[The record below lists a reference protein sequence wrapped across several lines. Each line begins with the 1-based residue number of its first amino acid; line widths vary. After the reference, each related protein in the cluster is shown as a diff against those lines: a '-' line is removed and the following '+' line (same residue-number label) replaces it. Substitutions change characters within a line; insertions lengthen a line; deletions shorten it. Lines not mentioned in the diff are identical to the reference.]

1 MNKAK
6 LKRIRKELEKL
17 LGSGRYREGLEII
30 EKENLFSHYKREW
43 QECWQNLA
51 RIAVRTPQELMA
63 FLSISKR
70 FKQYPDLPDIR
81 FLFLLEKFINGDDI
95 KEDIASLKGLSL
107 PAEPLKKQTILWN
120 DALFPEQKFKRLLS
134 GLITKPEKITEE
146 NYNDLASLLRGACIT
161 PTIKTLGE
169 MIKISRGLNS
179 KSMDRSRQKDLYNL
193 DLALEEASHR
203 LPHNLQ
209 QILFYPFL
217 FSIDT
222 ALSLLLK
229 KKDDA
234 PTAEILSSM
243 SFLIALLAG
252 EKSGHVKGQLMHFN
266 SGALDHS
273 YISRT
278 ISEADFEDKVV
289 LLGKMRSLIKDDETR
304 EEFLD
309 DFRALYKGILSDI
322 AGMRGTLS
330 EREKREMPG
339 IMGPVIITDLH
350 LLFYKKDE
358 DLANILHKA
367 AEAGCLETRLSTL
380 SLILSEKLKD
390 RKLKEYAE
398 KALRNLNLPVKDDI
412 FWVMMHFKEI
422 IFPHVRFLKPLLD
435 FYGEETSFCDDIAKR
450 ILADALSSLI
460 FDSVFKKMR
469 GLLSFFAEG
478 MPYKKTII
486 DMRILRENLKILI
499 AYNSFSLIT
508 ALLNCFPEDSFTE
521 QGYQR
526 FLKTILES
534 RWGMEYIIE
543 IFEDANRAMATE
555 RMPQDLRSSPL
566 GEPFKIHEQ
575 GFINFLEEHW
585 DYLKTS
591 KLETLEK
598 LIRILGQRGI
608 NSMAGNLLIQLK
620 NLFEERLQKGEKEA
634 GNLGEMVMKILIK
647 SKSKTSRIERPKK
660 RQRLESFW

>member
-17 LGSGRYREGLEII
+17 LGSGRYREGLELI
-30 EKENLFSHYKREW
+30 EKENLFSPCKREW

-51 RIAVRTPQELMA
+51 RLAVRTPRGLMA

-95 KEDIASLKGLSL
+95 KEELTSLKGLSF
-107 PAEPLKKQTILWN
+107 PAEPLKKQTFFWN
-120 DALFPEQKFKRLLS
+120 DALFPEQKLKSLLNV
-134 GLITKPEKITEE
+134 LITKPEKVTEE
-146 NYNDLASLLRGACIT
+146 NYNDLASLLRGARIT

-169 MIKISRGLNS
+169 MIKITRSPNS
-179 KSMDRSRQKDLYNL
+179 KSIDRIRQKDLYNL
-193 DLALEEASHR
+193 DLTLEEASHR
-203 LPHNLQ
+203 LPGNLQ

-217 FSIDT
+217 FNINT
-222 ALSLLLK
+222 ALNLLLK

-243 SFLIALLAG
+243 PFLIASLAG
-252 EKSGHVKGQLMHFN
+252 EKSEYVKGQLMHFN

-273 YISRT
+273 YIGRT
-278 ISEADFEDKVV
+278 IAEAGFEEKIA
-289 LLGKMRSLIKDDETR
+289 LLGKMRSLIRDDETK
-304 EEFLD
+304 EEFLG

-322 AGMRGTLS
+322 AGMSGTLS
-330 EREKREMPG
+330 EREKREMPSV
-339 IMGPVIITDLH
+339 MGPVIITDLQ
-350 LLFYKKDE
+350 LLFYKDE
-358 DLANILHKA
+358 DLAHILHKA
-367 AEAGCLETRLSTL
+367 AEAGCLETKLSTL
-380 SLILSEKLKD
+380 ALILSEKLKA
-390 RKLKEYAE
+390 RELKEYAE
-398 KALRNLNLPVKDDI
+398 KALRNLNLPGKDDVV
-412 FWVMMHFKEI
+412 WVMNHFREI

-435 FYGEETSFCDDIAKR
+435 LYGEETSFCDDIAKG
-450 ILADALSSLI
+450 ILADALTSLV
-460 FDSVFKKMR
+460 FNSVFKKIR

-478 MPYKKTII
+478 IPYKKTII
-486 DMRILRENLKILI
+486 DMHILRENLNILI
-499 AYNSFSLIT
+499 DYNSFSLIT

-526 FLKTILES
+526 FLKTILE
-534 RWGMEYIIE
+534 RRGGMEYIIE
-543 IFEDANRAMATE
+543 IFEDVNRSMAIE
-555 RMPQDLRSSPL
+555 MMPQDFRFSPF
-566 GEPFKIHEQ
+566 GEPFKIYEQ
-575 GFINFLEEHW
+575 GFINFLMEHW

-634 GNLGEMVMKILIK
+634 GNLREMVMKMLIK
-647 SKSKTSRIERPKK
+647 SKSKTSHIEKPKK